1 MTQQKPPAP
10 PANLK
15 FRWLTLAWEREQ
27 CAASSTSNKPGGAKP
42 KRSIL
47 DDYPDLVDRAIRQFP
62 EAILALRQAIKEWY
76 AREDALEEKHP

>member
-27 CAASSTSNKPGGAKP
+27 CASYTPSANGKP

-47 DDYPDLVDRAIRQFP
+47 EDYPDLVDRAIRQFP

-76 AREDALEEKHP
+76 AREDAAALT

>member
-27 CAASSTSNKPGGAKP
+27 CASSSSKSAAAAGAKP

-47 DDYPDLVDRAIRQFP
+47 EDYPDLVDRAIRQYP

-76 AREDALEEKHP
+76 AREDALART

>member
-27 CAASSTSNKPGGAKP
+27 CASSSTAAGVKP

-47 DDYPDLVDRAIRQFP
+47 EDYPDLVDRAIRQFP

-76 AREDALEEKHP
+76 AREDAAALT

>member
-1 MTQQKPPAP
+1 MTQQNLPAP

-27 CAASSTSNKPGGAKP
+27 CASSTSKPGGAKP

-47 DDYPDLVDRAIRQFP
+47 EDYPDLVDRAIRQFP

-76 AREDALEEKHP
+76 AREDALART

>member
-27 CAASSTSNKPGGAKP
+27 CASSPSKPTVTGAKP

-47 DDYPDLVDRAIRQFP
+47 EDYPDLVDRAIRQFP

-76 AREDALEEKHP
+76 AREDAADLT

>member
-15 FRWLTLAWEREQ
+15 FRWLALAWEREQ
-27 CAASSTSNKPGGAKP
+27 SASSTPAANGAKP

-76 AREDALEEKHP
+76 AREDALART